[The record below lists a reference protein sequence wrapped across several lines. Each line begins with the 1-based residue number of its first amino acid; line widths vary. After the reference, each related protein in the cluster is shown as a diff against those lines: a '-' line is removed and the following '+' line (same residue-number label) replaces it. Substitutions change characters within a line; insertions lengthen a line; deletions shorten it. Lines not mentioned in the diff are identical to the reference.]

1 MRSLRLQLTVTML
14 SLTLCGTASAQEQ
27 SEIRGLLSVRFAHA
41 FEQSDLDAGDK
52 FDDSQGIEIGAGFQP
67 GERFAFL
74 LGYEWQTDNDFDT
87 HYFPV
92 TVRAYSPPL
101 LENVRL
107 YAMAGLGVLFTRVY
121 NDLAPNGNQRAAA
134 FHAGGGL
141 ELELNEN
148 VGVVVYT
155 KYKRGL
161 GEVDG
166 FESVVSGVGVQYR
179 WGL

>member
-1 MRSLRLQLTVTML
+1 MRSLRLQLTVTIL
-14 SLTLCGTASAQEQ
+14 TLTLCGTASAQEQ

-92 TVRAYSPPL
+92 TVRAYSPAL

-107 YAMAGLGVLFTRVY
+107 YATVGLGVVFTRLY
-121 NDLAPNGNQRAAA
+121 NDLEPNGNQRAAA

-141 ELELNEN
+141 EFELNEN
-148 VGVVVYT
+148 VGILVYT

-161 GEVDG
+161 GEVED
-166 FESVVSGVGVQYR
+166 FESIVSGIGVQYR